1 MRALWACNPPT
12 ARGRGDAASIRG
24 TLDAGYAVE
33 ARDGE
38 ERTPFVLATEA
49 GHFAAVLA
57 PVGTGRMPT
66 RIRSPRPSLDW
77 LSSFSDLSLSG
88 IGILPM

>member
-1 MRALWACNPPT
+1 M
-12 ARGRGDAASIRG
+12 
-24 TLDAGYAVE
+24 
-33 ARDGE
+33 
-38 ERTPFVLATEA
+38 LATEA